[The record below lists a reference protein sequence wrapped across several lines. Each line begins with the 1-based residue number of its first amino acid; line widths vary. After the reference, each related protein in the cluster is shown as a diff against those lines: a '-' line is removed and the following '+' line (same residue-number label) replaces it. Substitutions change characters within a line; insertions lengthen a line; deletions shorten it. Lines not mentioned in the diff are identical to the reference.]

1 MLVNR
6 QAGPTALRMQIGARL
21 RRMREDN
28 GIGQAEAGEA
38 IRASASKMSRLEL
51 GRHGFKVRDVLD
63 LLDLYGV
70 HDEDERESFLEL
82 VRAAKKPGWW
92 QSYGDA
98 IPSWFE
104 QYLGLE
110 QSATTIRTYEV
121 QYIPGL
127 LQTRDYARVVIG
139 LEHHDAAY
147 DGLERRLTVRMT
159 RQRILHR
166 QVGRAT
172 LWAVIDEAALR
183 RPIGGRDTMRAQIE
197 HLITVS
203 EEMPNV
209 RLQVLPFA
217 AGGHLALGGPITIVR
232 FAAHD
237 LEDVVYLEHLT
248 GARYPEGQES
258 ARYQKIMDTLVI
270 RAARPART
278 TAFLKD
284 LLNDY

>member
-82 VRAAKKPGWW
+82 VREAKRPGWW
-92 QSYGDA
+92 QSYGDV

-127 LQTRDYARVVIG
+127 LQTRDYARAVIG
-139 LEHHDAAY
+139 LEHQDAAY
-147 DGLERRLTVRMT
+147 GGLEQRLTVRMT
-159 RQRILHR
+159 RQQVLHR

-232 FAAHD
+232 FAAHGLD
-237 LEDVVYLEHLT
+237 DVVYLEHLT
-248 GARYPEGQES
+248 GARYPEGQEA

-270 RAARPART
+270 RADRPART